1 MTVKSGTHSIGPENG
16 RLTISTY
23 KAGMGAKVGHDLV
36 LEARRWSG
44 TVEANPDDPSSC
56 SVQVAVDTRS
66 FEVVQASGGVKPLS
80 DKDSADIR
88 KNMDDK
94 VLQTSK
100 FPEITFRSTHVTP
113 NAITGDLT
121 IMGKTNPVTLDLT
134 TQNSGPETTLTGRA
148 TVTQTQ
154 FGIKPFSAMM
164 GALKVKDDVDMQ
176 VELSLPSA

>member
-16 RLTISTY
+16 RLTMSTY

-44 TVEANPDDPSSC
+44 TVEANPDNPSAS
-56 SVQVAVDTRS
+56 SVQVTIDARS
-66 FEVVQASGGVKPLS
+66 FEIVSASGGVKALS

-94 VLQTSK
+94 VLQTNK
-100 FPEITFRSTHVTP
+100 YPEITFRSTQVSPT
-113 NAITGDLT
+113 AIQGDLT
-121 IMGKTNPVTLDLT
+121 IVGQTQPATLNLSVQEGSGDT
-134 TQNSGPETTLTGRA
+134 TITGRA
-148 TVTQTQ
+148 TVTQTK

-164 GALKVKDDVDMQ
+164 GALKVKDDVDIQ
-176 VELSLPSA
+176 VELTLPSA

>member
-44 TVEANPDDPSSC
+44 TVQANADDPSSC
-56 SVQVAVDTRS
+56 SVQVAIDARS
-66 FEVVQASGGVKPLS
+66 FEVIQASGGVKALS

-100 FPEITFRSTHVTP
+100 FPEITFRSTQVTP
-113 NAITGDLT
+113 DAIAGDLT
-121 IMGKTNPVTLDLT
+121 IVGNTRPVTLDLT
-134 TQNSGPETTLTGRA
+134 VLNGGSGTTLTGRT
-148 TVTQTQ
+148 TVTQSE

-176 VELSLPSA
+176 VELTLPSA

>member
-23 KAGMGAKVGHDLV
+23 KAGMGAKIGHDLV

-44 TVEANPDDPSSC
+44 TVEANPENPSAS
-56 SVQVAVDTRS
+56 SVEVTIDARS
-66 FEVVQASGGVKPLS
+66 FEVVSATGGVKALS

-94 VLQTSK
+94 VLQTGK
-100 FPEITFRSTHVTP
+100 HPEITFRSTQVSPT
-113 NAITGDLT
+113 AIQGDLT
-121 IMGKTNPVTLDLT
+121 LVGNTQPVTLNLT
-134 TQNSGPETTLTGRA
+134 VQEAAGGATLTGRA
-148 TVTQTQ
+148 TVTQTK

-164 GALKVKDDVDMQ
+164 GALKVKDDVDLQ
-176 VELSLPSA
+176 VELTLPSA

>member
-16 RLTISTY
+16 RLTINTY

-44 TVEANPDDPSSC
+44 TVEVDPADPSAC
-56 SVQVAVDTRS
+56 SVQVTIDARS
-66 FEVVQASGGVKPLS
+66 FEVVQATGGVKALS

-88 KNMDDK
+88 KNMEDK
-94 VLQTSK
+94 VLQTSR
-100 FPEITFRSTHVTP
+100 FPEITFRSTQVSPT
-113 NAITGDLT
+113 AITGDLT
-121 IMGKTNPVTLDLT
+121 IVGNTRPVTLDMSV
-134 TQNSGPETTLTGRA
+134 QDGAGDTTLTGR
-148 TVTQTQ
+148 TTITQSA

-176 VELSLPSA
+176 VELTLPSA

>member
-1 MTVKSGTHSIGPENG
+1 MTVKSGTHTIGPENG

-44 TVEANPDDPSSC
+44 TVEANPDDPSAC
-56 SVQVAVDTRS
+56 SVQVTIDARS
-66 FEVVQASGGVKPLS
+66 FEVIQASGGVKALS

-100 FPEITFRSTHVTP
+100 YPEITFRSTQVTP
-113 NAITGDLT
+113 TAITGDLT
-121 IMGKTNPVTLDLT
+121 IVGNTRPVTLDL
-134 TQNSGPETTLTGRA
+134 SVRDGAGDTTLTGRT
-148 TVTQTQ
+148 TVTQSQ

-176 VELSLPSA
+176 VELTLPSA

>member
-16 RLTISTY
+16 RLTINTY
-23 KAGMGAKVGHDLV
+23 RAGMGAKVGHDLV

-44 TVEANPDDPSSC
+44 TVEAHPDNPSAC
-56 SVQVAVDTRS
+56 SVQVTIDPRS
-66 FEVVQASGGVKPLS
+66 FEVVQATGGVKALS

-88 KNMDDK
+88 KNLEDK

-100 FPEITFRSTHVTP
+100 FPQITFRSTQVTP
-113 NAITGDLT
+113 TSITGDLT
-121 IMGKTNPVTLDLT
+121 LVGNTRPVALDLSVQDGAGQT
-134 TQNSGPETTLTGRA
+134 AITGR
-148 TVTQTQ
+148 TTITQTH

-176 VELSLPSA
+176 VELDLPSA

>member
-23 KAGMGAKVGHDLV
+23 KSGMGAKVGHDLV

-44 TVEANPDDPSSC
+44 TVDVNPDNPGAS
-56 SVQVAVDTRS
+56 SVQVTVDARS

-94 VLQTSK
+94 VLQTSR
-100 FPEITFRSTHVTP
+100 FPEITFRSTQVTP
-113 NAITGDLT
+113 TSIAGDLT
-121 IMGKTNPVTLDLT
+121 IVGNTQPVTLALSVQD
-134 TQNSGPETTLTGRA
+134 GAGETTITGRT
-148 TVTQTQ
+148 TVTQTK